1 MVLTFLIPALSSFL
15 MRRPGV
21 HETVKDKRIAQLSGL
36 FLVIGSAMVARAR
49 SWISLVLGQVV
60 YSCGYA
66 FALPTRSLV
75 TGMVEQ
81 RHLGTLYTVISVLS
95 YTGVIAGEPL
105 FAAAFRW
112 GMSLGDSEA
121 WVGIPFL
128 IAAACF
134 MLVLVIISVITA
146 PADAAKARATAI
158 EDETSPE
165 SPGSLLRNDGVM
177 P

>member
-1 MVLTFLIPALSSFL
+1 MVLTVLIPALSAFL
-15 MRRPGV
+15 MRRPGM

-36 FLVIGSAMVARAR
+36 FLVIGSATVARAR
-49 SWISLVLGQVV
+49 SWMLLVLGQVA

-66 FALPTRSLV
+66 FAVPTRSLV

-81 RHLGTLYTVISVLS
+81 RHLGTLYTVISVLT
-95 YTGVIAGEPL
+95 YIGVIAGEPL

-121 WVGIPFL
+121 WIGMPFL

-146 PADAAKARATAI
+146 PANAADAGATAI
-158 EDETSPE
+158 EDEISPE
-165 SPGSLLRNDGVM
+165 SPGSLLRNDGAM